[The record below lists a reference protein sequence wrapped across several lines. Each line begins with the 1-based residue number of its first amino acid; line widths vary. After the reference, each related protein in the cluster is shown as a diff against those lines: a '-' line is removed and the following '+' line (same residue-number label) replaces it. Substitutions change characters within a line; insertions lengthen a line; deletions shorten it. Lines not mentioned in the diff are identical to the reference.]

1 MESNLIFMKDTRTLL
16 IRITCLFWI
25 ITKLFSYKAW
35 LSDGRLYPVVPPF
48 DFLDKLPPLAHS
60 ISFFLSL
67 MVLVLLFIFP
77 RKLWLMATLF
87 AVILFSCLLDVV
99 RWQPWEY
106 QCLFFLT
113 IFIINRNKP
122 AALFSAI
129 IFVMGCIYI
138 YSGIHKFNGGYLFVV
153 WEQLILRRIIGLSRA
168 DIAHWN
174 LHYIGLIMP
183 VVETLAGVLLLTA
196 KNKKVPLFL
205 LIVMHVLLLFML
217 SAAGISKNRIVLPWN
232 IFMMLILALYYYR
245 DSHSFSLRSVLR
257 GPNLAILLFWGI
269 LPSLHLAGYWDKKLS
284 ASMYSGNMKFM
295 DACIKNPSAVP
306 QLKKYLT
313 GSNPYKTCTDGQ
325 ARLPLYAI
333 CSDEMH
339 LLPYPE
345 YWYYR
350 RFKKKWEK
358 LYPQADMEFRVY
370 QYPYKEVVEIE

>member
-1 MESNLIFMKDTRTLL
+1 MKDSQTLL

-25 ITKLFSYKAW
+25 MTKLLSYRAW
-35 LSDGRLYPVVPPF
+35 LAHGRQYPVVPPF
-48 DFLDKLPPLAHS
+48 EFLDVVPPVAHAA
-60 ISFFLSL
+60 SFFLSL
-67 MVLVLLFIFP
+67 SGLVLLFIFP
-77 RKLWLMATLF
+77 RKTGLMVALLTI
-87 AVILFSCLLDVV
+87 ILFSCLLDVV

-106 QCLFFLT
+106 QCLFFLI
-113 IFIINRNKP
+113 IFIINRHKP

-138 YSGIHKFNGGYLFVV
+138 YSGIHKLNGGYLFVV
-153 WEQLILRRIIGLSRA
+153 WEQLILRRIIGLSKA
-168 DIAHWN
+168 NIAQWN

-183 VVETLAGVLLLTA
+183 IVETLAGVLLITV
-196 KNKKVPLFL
+196 KNKKIPLFL
-205 LIVMHVLLLFML
+205 LMAMHVLLLFML

-232 IFMMLILALYYYR
+232 VFMMLILTLYYYR
-245 DSHSFSLRSVLR
+245 GSQSFSLQLVLR

-295 DACIKNPSAVP
+295 DVCVKNPETMP
-306 QLKKYLT
+306 GFKRLFTDK
-313 GSNPYKTCTDGQ
+313 NPYNTCTDGE
-325 ARLPLYAI
+325 ARLSLSNLSAKEFY
-333 CSDEMH
+333 

-350 RFKKKWEK
+350 KFKKKWEK

>member
-1 MESNLIFMKDTRTLL
+1 MKDNQSLL

-25 ITKLFSYKAW
+25 TTKLFSYRVWFA
-35 LSDGRLYPVVPPF
+35 DGRLYPVVPPF
-48 DFLDKLPPLAHS
+48 EFLDTLPPIVHS
-60 ISFFLSL
+60 ASFFLSL
-67 MVLVLLFIFP
+67 AGLALLFIFP
-77 RKLWLMATLF
+77 RKVWLMAALL

-106 QCLFFLT
+106 QCLFFLI

-153 WEQLILRRIIGLSRA
+153 WEHLILRRIIGLSKA

-174 LHYIGLIMP
+174 LHYVGLIMP
-183 VVETLAGVLLLTA
+183 VIETLAGVLLLTV
-196 KNKKVPLFL
+196 KNKKIPFYL
-205 LIVMHVLLLFML
+205 LMAMHVLLLFML
-217 SAAGISKNRIVLPWN
+217 GAAGISKNRIVLPWN
-232 IFMMLILALYYYR
+232 VFMMLILALYYYR
-245 DSHSFSLRSVLR
+245 GSQGFSLQLVLR

-284 ASMYSGNMKFM
+284 ASMYSGTMKYM
-295 DACIKNPSAVP
+295 DVCVKNPEALP
-306 QLKKYLT
+306 EFKKVFT
-313 GSNPYKTCTDGQ
+313 DQNPFKTCNDGE
-325 ARLPLYAI
+325 ARLPLSYL
-333 CSDEMH
+333 SSKEFH

-350 RFKKKWEK
+350 RLKKKWK
-358 LYPQADMEFRVY
+358 KMYPQAEMEFRVY
-370 QYPYKEVVEIE
+370 QYPYKKVVEIE